1 MQLVYII
8 LLTTSLSTILIYNY
22 TSEDISFVLAVLT
35 GLICLLWGFACSPW
49 LVQLLIVLGLF
60 YFYRFYL
67 LDSGG
72 IS

>member
-8 LLTTSLSTILIYNY
+8 LLTTSLSAILIYNY

-35 GLICLLWGFACSPW
+35 GLICLSWGFACSPC

-60 YFYRFYL
+60 CFHRFYL
-67 LDSGG
+67 PDSRGLG
-72 IS
+72 